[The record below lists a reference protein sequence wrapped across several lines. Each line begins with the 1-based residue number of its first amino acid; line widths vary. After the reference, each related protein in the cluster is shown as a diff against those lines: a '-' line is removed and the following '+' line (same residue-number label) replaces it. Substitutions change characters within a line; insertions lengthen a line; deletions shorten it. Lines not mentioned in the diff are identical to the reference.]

1 MSVQHLNNGI
11 STARRAWVH
20 QTGLDLTST
29 FQRNLGRSIDGKPMA
44 LNAEFKK
51 HLHELMIEVADKTRD
66 EEVAYANQLKGQAIA
81 THNSSAF
88 PIAIRDA
95 KLHSIENRVGQ
106 TIAKYIEAVSI
117 WGLTVDDTLERDM
130 IKEFWS
136 LTAAP
141 NQLQFPPAINHS
153 SHAQAVN
160 RSYSMELQRLQN
172 RLVREGTNRLRELK
186 MKMKAKPQSDHS
198 TIIQGDQYI
207 NNGIAGAIGPH
218 SVGTINIQQ
227 QWTAI
232 QNEVDLNA
240 LTSELE
246 QLKRHLQQSASSSF
260 DYQTLAL
267 LSEAEEHTKKHDGS
281 KAMEVLSKVGK
292 GALDV
297 AKDIGTEIVA
307 KVIAKSMGL
316 EP

>member
-1 MSVQHLNNGI
+1 
-11 STARRAWVH
+11 
-20 QTGLDLTST
+20 
-29 FQRNLGRSIDGKPMA
+29 MA
-44 LNAEFKK
+44 LDADFKK
-51 HLHELMIEVADKTRD
+51 HLYELMVEVADKTRD
-66 EEVAYANQLKGQAIA
+66 EEVMFKNQLVGRAVHA
-81 THNSSAF
+81 NSSAM

-95 KLHSIENRVGQ
+95 NLHALENRIGQ

-117 WGLTVDDTLERDM
+117 WGLTIDDTLERDM
-130 IKEFWS
+130 VNEFWH
-136 LTAAP
+136 LTAGP
-141 NQLQFPPAINHS
+141 SQLQFPPAINGS

-160 RSYSMELQRLQN
+160 RSFAMERQRLAN
-172 RLVREGTNRLRELK
+172 HLVREGANRLRELK
-186 MKMKAKPQSDHS
+186 MKMKANPQSTHS

-218 SVGTINIQQ
+218 STGTVNFHQ

-246 QLKRHLQQSASSSF
+246 QLIKHLQQNASSSSDF
-260 DYQTLAL
+260 QKLAL
-267 LSEAEEHTKKHDGS
+267 LTEAEEHAKKHDGG
-281 KAMEVLSKVGK
+281 KVMEVLSKVGK
-292 GALDV
+292 GALEV
-297 AKDIGTEIVA
+297 AKDIGTEIAA